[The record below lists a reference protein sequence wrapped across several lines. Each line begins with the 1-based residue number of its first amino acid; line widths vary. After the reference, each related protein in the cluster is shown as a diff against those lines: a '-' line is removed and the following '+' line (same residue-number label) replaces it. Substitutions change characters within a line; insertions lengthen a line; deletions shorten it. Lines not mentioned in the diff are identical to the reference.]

1 MEKKAKQFLEK
12 QCLLYPDK
20 EIQVWYQ
27 DEARFGQKGIVSKVW
42 TVQGV
47 RPTLVRQNG
56 FKSAYFIGAVNPTSG
71 EKYSLLYDGLDTQ
84 VMNHFL
90 KNIGK
95 SIDSNA
101 HVVMF
106 VDGAGWHRSEEL
118 IVPQNITL
126 YLLPPYSPELNP
138 AERFFEE
145 LRKATA
151 NHVFA

>member
-1 MEKKAKQFLEK
+1 M
-12 QCLLYPDK
+12 
-20 EIQVWYQ
+20 
-27 DEARFGQKGIVSKVW
+27 
-42 TVQGV
+42 
-47 RPTLVRQNG
+47 RQNG

-101 HVVMF
+101 HAIMF

-118 IVPQNITL
+118 IVPKNITL

-138 AERFFEE
+138 IEQIWGYLKGNFLSGRVFKDMGAILDYGVLAWRE
-145 LRKATA
+145 LTSDIIKSVCASGLKI
-151 NHVFA
+151 